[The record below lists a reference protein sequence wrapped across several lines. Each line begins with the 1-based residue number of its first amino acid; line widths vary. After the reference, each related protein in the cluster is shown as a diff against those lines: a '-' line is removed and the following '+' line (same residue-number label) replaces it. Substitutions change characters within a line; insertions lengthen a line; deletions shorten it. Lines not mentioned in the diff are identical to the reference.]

1 MRLWVSLC
9 LFTLPLWA
17 VAGERV
23 FEERFPAGHNGLL
36 KVEIDRGT
44 IDVTTVDEAF
54 YSVKLVVSGD
64 SEYVDE
70 YQATFTPNADGL
82 ELIGRGPRK
91 TSGWGWSWFG
101 GGNKARVRL
110 QVSVPRTTK
119 VNLNTAGGNIEVEGT
134 NAAATLRT
142 SGGNVI
148 LSDAGENIVI
158 KTSGGNITLTNTRD
172 NHELRTSGGQ
182 ISVTDAVGDFLA
194 KTSGGDIE
202 LRNVRGPVNCA
213 TSGGNI
219 DIELT
224 DQFEG
229 IRAKTSGGDI
239 VVHANGNIAA
249 DLKASTSG
257 GRVRLDMPVTL
268 NGVIK
273 PTRVEGTLNGGGER
287 IHLSTSG
294 GDIAIKEI

>member
-1 MRLWVSLC
+1 MRFWVSLC

-23 FEERFPAGHNGLL
+23 FEERFPAGQNGLL
-36 KVEIDRGT
+36 KAEIDRGS
-44 IDVTTVDEAF
+44 IDVTTVDDNH
-54 YSVKLVVSGD
+54 YSVKLVISGD
-64 SEYVDE
+64 SEFVDE
-70 YQATFTPNADGL
+70 YQVTFTPNANGL
-82 ELIGRGPRK
+82 ELIGRGPRS
-91 TSGWGWSWFG
+91 TGGWSWFSRDT
-101 GGNKARVRL
+101 KARVTL
-110 QVSVPRTTK
+110 QVKVPRTTK
-119 VNLNTAGGNIEVEGT
+119 VDLNTSGGHIEVSGT

-142 SGGNVI
+142 SGGHVT
-148 LSDAGENIVI
+148 LSDAGEKILI
-158 KTSGGNITLTNTRD
+158 KTSGGNITLNNTRD

-182 ISVTDAVGDFLA
+182 IQVTDAIGEFLA

-202 LRNVRGPVNCA
+202 LRNVRGPIDCA

-239 VVHANGNIAA
+239 VLHADSNIAA

-268 NGVIK
+268 NGIIK

-294 GDIAIKEI
+294 GDIALKGI